1 MTNEK
6 FNIYEWKIP
15 IQDFV
20 IIRQEDI
27 VDEFLKSKMFLMLE
41 RAVDSNGIK
50 MYKRYNITFDT
61 ISYDDEER
69 AKAIEYLEKKYIATG
84 KVSQV
89 PLFVANKEYKKL
101 APFNLRLIIEELD
114 NDK

>member
-1 MTNEK
+1 MKSNK
-6 FNIYEWKIP
+6 FNICTLKIP
-15 IQDFV
+15 VEDFEL
-20 IIRQEDI
+20 IRQKDI
-27 VDEFLKSKMFLMLE
+27 ADEFLKSKMFLMLE

-61 ISYDDEER
+61 ISYDDEEK

-89 PLFVANKEYKKL
+89 PLFVANEEYKKL
-101 APFNLRLIIEELD
+101 APFNLRLIIEELE